1 MKMKDI
7 LADRTGR
14 MYNPY
19 DEPYAMEVEAEFDI
33 PVDFDGLNKKVW
45 TETQD
50 GSLMHFG
57 REFITRGPFSLTRLA
72 GSVASLFDL
81 QPFEENYI
89 QSTRTST
96 HVHVNILHW
105 TKDEL
110 LTVLTAYYLLEPL
123 LFTFCAKNRSSNL
136 FCLPLNLAEDGA
148 TPVKNIVEGKYQHL
162 IDRFDN
168 YKYAALNVCN
178 VSKIGTI
185 EFRHFQGTKSAAEV
199 TKWLSIIDR
208 VCNTKSM
215 FADPKAVWRAYTN
228 NRLGFAKSI
237 LGNDLDLK
245 RDDLYELLDTNYSTV
260 FDIVFHEPKKQPPK
274 AYTFQTERELDNLEN

>member
-57 REFITRGPFSLTRLA
+57 REFISRGPFSLVRLA
-72 GSVASLFDL
+72 GSLSALFEL
-81 QPFEENYI
+81 TPFKENYL
-89 QSTRTST
+89 QSPRTST
-96 HVHVNILHW
+96 HVHVNILNW

-110 LTVLTAYYLLEPL
+110 LTVLTAYYILEPL
-123 LFTFCAKNRSSNL
+123 LFTFCAKGRSSNL
-136 FCLPLNLAEDGA
+136 FCLPLHLAENGA
-148 TPVKNIVEGKYQHL
+148 KPVTEIIEGKYQNL

-178 VSKIGTI
+178 VAKIGTI
-185 EFRHFQGTKSAAEV
+185 EFRHFQGTKKADDII
-199 TKWLSIIDR
+199 KWLSIIDR
-208 VCNTKSM
+208 VCNVRNLYPN
-215 FADPKAVWRAYTN
+215 AKAVWKAYTN
-228 NRLGFAKSI
+228 NRLGFAKAI
-237 LGNDLDLK
+237 LGKDLDLT
-245 RDDLYELLDTNYSTV
+245 REDLYELLDANYSIV